1 MDSNQALR
9 DALRLAVD
17 PPGGVSLE
25 ALHELARPDE
35 EADWDIATTAEH
47 LGGQPAHPAVLRA
60 GGPGHDPARH
70 RRRRRFTA
78 ATVRRLVFL
87 TRMRA
92 SGMPISDLRRYVA
105 LVDAG

>member
-47 LGGQPAHPAVLRA
+47 LGVSPHTLRYYERVGLVTIPRDTGGA
-60 GGPGHDPARH
+60 G
-70 RRRRRFTA
+70 
-78 ATVRRLVFL
+78 
-87 TRMRA
+87 A
-92 SGMPISDLRRYVA
+92 SPPRPCGVWCF
-105 LVDAG
+105 